1 MSKVKKSIYEVLK
14 GGFLTDE
21 SAFKNWR
28 MIIFIVALLLIM
40 ISNAHNADKKV
51 LKISELNKL
60 KRELKAAYIDTQTTL
75 MRMKMESNIR
85 AMGTKLEW
93 NTPNTIHTAKSLYRI
108 PGSALTKFTCR
119 NYSRSFIEFPPE
131 MSTMS
136 RASGSACITSK

>member
-1 MSKVKKSIYEVLK
+1 MSKVKKSIYDVLK

-28 MIIFIVALLLIM
+28 MIIFIVVLLLIM

-60 KRELKAAYIDTQTTL
+60 KRELRAEYIDTQTTL

-85 AMGTKLEW
+85 QKAKKMGLQPTQ
-93 NTPNTIHTAKSLYRI
+93 TPPKRI
-108 PGSALTKFTCR
+108 KV
-119 NYSRSFIEFPPE
+119 I
-131 MSTMS
+131 
-136 RASGSACITSK
+136 SKD

>member
-1 MSKVKKSIYEVLK
+1 MSKVKKSIYDLLR
-14 GGFLTDE
+14 GSFLTND

-60 KRELKAAYIDTQTTL
+60 KRELRAEYIDTQTTL

-85 AMGTKLEW
+85 QKAKKMGLQPAK
-93 NTPNTIHTAKSLYRI
+93 TPPKRI
-108 PGSALTKFTCR
+108 KV
-119 NYSRSFIEFPPE
+119 I
-131 MSTMS
+131 
-136 RASGSACITSK
+136 SKD